1 MRSRVLTKILTSA
14 VLAAAISMLAACGG
28 TTAKLA
34 QAGHP
39 SSAAALSGSSA
50 EGAPPSAGPAQSHPS
65 APASPGAGTA
75 AHHTPARSSP
85 QAGTQQKTQPPSA
98 PGAGLVRFGAVT
110 TEDSNSS
117 TDVSPDGAAL
127 TTVFSDQV
135 ATLREGPQ
143 STGTRMVMPLT
154 GGTHKARLRVYA
166 SGYAFTTE
174 HTTARLTLTVNG
186 QPFVKDFPVGT
197 DADYVQPIELP
208 AIAGSDYQL
217 SIAVEVHQAAGSD
230 DEDAY
235 LNVTS
240 IDAEIT

>member
-1 MRSRVLTKILTSA
+1 MRSRVLAKILTSA

-50 EGAPPSAGPAQSHPS
+50 EGAPPSAAPAQSHPS

-75 AHHTPARSSP
+75 AQHTPARSSP
-85 QAGTQQKTQPPSA
+85 QAGTQKTQPPSA

-217 SIAVEVHQAAGSD
+217 SIAVEVHQAAGSE